1 MRRRDPK
8 ADAASQAD
16 TARDEVDLALLA
28 EGLIGLTFSV
38 TRHALLE
45 VRAAREGRP
54 HEDTDGHPLRGADRS
69 AAGRTPAARDAN
81 AIERPRHLCAVH
93 QREEHS
99 GPCRSDM
106 REFLYDWHVIRRP
119 VAEPH
124 LPLSNNAAEQALRH
138 GVISRTISHGT
149 RSEEGCPVPS
159 LSSPAS
165 SKPAAVAEHPP
176 GSTSAP
182 SSPPLAKACSS
193 PRSPPSRQSH
203 KRSAKSLPTFQR
215 PYGQQ
220 FRRVNVGE
228 LIRDR
233 LGE

>member
-1 MRRRDPK
+1 MRRRGPE
-8 ADAASQAD
+8 ADAVSRAD
-16 TARDEVDLALLA
+16 TACDEVGLARLA
-28 EGLIGLTFSV
+28 EGLIGRTFSV

-54 HEDTDGHPLRGADRS
+54 HEDTDGHPLRGARIDPPPE
-69 AAGRTPAARDAN
+69 GLPACDAN
-81 AIERPRHLCAVH
+81 TIERPRPLCEVH

-99 GPCRSDM
+99 VPCRSDV
-106 REFLYDWHVIRRP
+106 REFLYDGHVIRRP

-149 RSEEGCPVPS
+149 RSEERCPVPS

-193 PRSPPSRQSH
+193 PRSPPSRQPCRGVSDY
-203 KRSAKSLPTFQR
+203 SSR
-215 PYGQQ
+215 PSVET
-220 FRRVNVGE
+220 RR
-228 LIRDR
+228 
-233 LGE
+233 